1 MSSPPSVMCCLL
13 TVLSIAESSQ
23 EAVHTPWQTADSL
36 NASHGCSEGL
46 EWLPGHCCSQRHLIR
61 ITQGRC
67 SQRNIPLFIYA
78 AVIEIIS
85 ELYSLMYQLN
95 ELKLMTVNLCSYGAD
110 LWSNKN
116 DKRHRQ
122 NRRFLV
128 GTAEWECY
136 TADSSGE
143 SFVQLSRF
151 LSSSLSLIWFSS
163 SVLQLKVMLL
173 FQMAWCYIENRQEEY
188 FIANMKICQ
197 HADIIMAAQII

>member
-1 MSSPPSVMCCLL
+1 
-13 TVLSIAESSQ
+13 
-23 EAVHTPWQTADSL
+23 
-36 NASHGCSEGL
+36 
-46 EWLPGHCCSQRHLIR
+46 
-61 ITQGRC
+61 
-67 SQRNIPLFIYA
+67 
-78 AVIEIIS
+78 
-85 ELYSLMYQLN
+85 MYQLN

-151 LSSSLSLIWFSS
+151 LSSSLSLVWFSS